1 MVSAIETEKMR
12 EMMNYLLD
20 SSGSGEEE
28 KGEEGEFQRFY
39 HAGRMDVLFNLV
51 YDGKISLDE
60 AAAFAGMSIEEAYDM
75 LNGWKE
81 AQEMQG
87 KGRG

>member
-1 MVSAIETEKMR
+1 MTK
-12 EMMNYLLD
+12 NCLLISESVD
-20 SSGSGEEE
+20 GEYKVEHECEE
-28 KGEEGEFQRFY
+28 QRY
-39 HAGRMDVLFNLV
+39 YQAGRMDVLFNLV
-51 YDGKISLDE
+51 DLGKITLDE
-60 AAAFAGMSIEEAYDM
+60 AATFAGMSIEEAYDM